1 MPVIEEIAHSVE
13 AAPVGEGL
21 AVRVVDP
28 LADARWDAFVAAEP
42 RASVYHLAAWRGILD
57 DAYRFRPTYLA
68 LEDRRRSP
76 ARDPA
81 AGLQGRSHHRSAA
94 GVAADGRP
102 RADRWPRQVEL
113 EAALIAAAC
122 RLADE
127 SDAVLRVHARSAYQG
142 LLPALERTPASPAW
156 VAPVPDDVS
165 EPPGRGK
172 RKANLARYIRK
183 AQSAGL
189 TVRETNSE
197 EDLRAFYAVYLRTA
211 KKHRAVP
218 HSLRL
223 FERLRR
229 GLTPAGAFQLML
241 IERGEETVA
250 GALNL
255 VWREVV
261 EALFFGV
268 DDRCPDLHA
277 SHLLHWEALRNAR
290 ATGLRFV
297 NFGTAR
303 RGGSQGAFKAQW
315 GAEPVDAFDLTYPP
329 RSAAGVAPRG
339 PGSHVV
345 TNVWERR
352 LAATVWEQ
360 TPLPLMGLAGGLTY
374 RYL

>member
-1 MPVIEEIAHSVE
+1 MPVIEEIAQVVE
-13 AAPVGEGL
+13 AAPVGRGL

-28 LADARWDAFVAAEP
+28 LADPRWDAFVATEP
-42 RASVYHLAAWRGILD
+42 RASVYHLAAWRGILE

-68 LEDRRRSP
+68 LED
-76 ARDPA
+76 D
-81 AGLQGRSHHRSAA
+81 
-94 GVAADGRP
+94 DGRLHGIMP
-102 RADRWPRQVEL
+102 LAYKAGRISGRRLISLPMVGQGGPLAETAAL

-127 SDAVLRVHARSAYQG
+127 SDAVLRVHARSSYHG
-142 LLPALERTPASPAW
+142 LLPALDRTAASPAW

-183 AQSAGL
+183 AQAAGL
-189 TVRETNSE
+189 TAREANSE
-197 EDLRAFYAVYLRTA
+197 EDMRAFYAVYLRTA

-229 GLTPAGAFQLML
+229 GLTPAGAFQLVL
-241 IERGEETVA
+241 VQSGGETVA
-250 GALNL
+250 GAVNL
-255 VWREVV
+255 VWRDVV

-268 DDRCPDLHA
+268 DDRRLDLHA
-277 SHLLHWEALRNAR
+277 SHLLHWEVLRRAR

-303 RGGSQGAFKAQW
+303 RGGSQGTFKAQW
-315 GAEPVDAFDLTYPP
+315 GAEPVDAFDLSYPARSTAGAEP
-329 RSAAGVAPRG
+329 RAA
-339 PGSHVV
+339 GSHVV
-345 TNVWERR
+345 ANVWERR